1 MNDAIRN
8 MLSEYRLETSND
20 YQQALREIFQSIA
33 LLALWRAK
41 FFESA
46 AFYGGT
52 ALRILYKLD
61 RFSEDMD
68 FSLLSPDSSFKL
80 EKFDNVIL
88 EELKAYGF
96 EAEFKP
102 KKKVKDS
109 AIKSAFLKANTIESL
124 IAIDAGDEVA
134 SRLPRAQK
142 IKIKIEIDTDPP
154 PGFDID
160 MQPVFQP
167 IPFQVKTFT
176 LPDLFAGK
184 MHAALYRKW
193 KKNVKGR
200 DWYDLVWYA
209 GRYPELRLSHLE
221 QRMRQSSDWTGP
233 DPLTPDIFLKLYHSR
248 LDRLDID
255 KARNDVEVYLTDP
268 RSTDVWSKDYFK
280 QIIKRI
286 QFI

>member
-1 MNDAIRN
+1 MNAAIES
-8 MLSEYRLETSND
+8 MLSQYKLETRDD
-20 YQQALREIFQSIA
+20 YLQALREILQSIA

-68 FSLLSPDSSFKL
+68 FSLLAPDSSFNLNKY
-80 EKFDNVIL
+80 NQAIL
-88 EELKAYGF
+88 NELKAFRF
-96 EAEFKP
+96 EAEFMP
-102 KKKVKDS
+102 HTKVKNS
-109 AIKSAFLKANTIESL
+109 AVKSAFLKANTIESL
-124 IAIDAGDEVA
+124 LAIDAGDEIA
-134 SRLPRAQK
+134 SRIPRNQK
-142 IKIKIEIDTDPP
+142 INIKIEIDTDPP
-154 PGFDID
+154 PGFDIE
-160 MQPVFQP
+160 MQPVLQP
-167 IPFQVKTFT
+167 IPFQVKTYT

-200 DWYDLVWYA
+200 DWYDLVWYT

-221 QRMRQSSDWTGP
+221 QRMRQSTDWSGP
-233 DPLTPDIFLKLYHSR
+233 DSLTPRSFLELYHSKV
-248 LDRLDID
+248 DDLDINQAC
-255 KARNDVEVYLTDP
+255 KDVEVFLTDP
-268 RSTDVWSKDYFK
+268 RATDVWSQDFFNKIVD
-280 QIIKRI
+280 RI

>member
-1 MNDAIRN
+1 MNDAIRS
-8 MLSEYRLETSND
+8 MLSQYRLETKDD
-20 YQQALREIFQSIA
+20 YLQALREILQSIA

-52 ALRILYKLD
+52 ALRVLYNLD

-68 FSLLSPDSSFKL
+68 FSLLAPNPSFDLNKYD
-80 EKFDNVIL
+80 KAIL
-88 EELKAYGF
+88 TELRAYGF
-96 EAEFKP
+96 DAEFTP
-102 KKKVKDS
+102 QSKVEDS
-109 AIKSAFLKANTIESL
+109 AVKSAFLKLNTIQSL
-124 IAIDAGDEVA
+124 LAIDVDGAISNKYPKSQA
-134 SRLPRAQK
+134 

-154 PGFDID
+154 PGFKTE

-167 IPFQVKTFT
+167 IPFQVKTYA

-193 KKNVKGR
+193 KVNVKGR

-221 QRMRQSSDWTGP
+221 QRMRQSSDWAGP
-233 DPLTPDIFLKLYHSR
+233 NSLTPDSFIELYNSKVDD
-248 LDRLDID
+248 LNID
-255 KARNDVEVYLTDP
+255 QARKDVEVFLTDH
-268 RSTDVWSKDYFK
+268 RATEVWSRDFFK
-280 QIIKRI
+280 KIINRI

>member
-8 MLSEYRLETSND
+8 MLSDYNLETKDD
-20 YQQALREIFQSIA
+20 YQQALREIFQSIT

-52 ALRILYKLD
+52 ALRVLYKLD

-68 FSLLSPDSSFKL
+68 FSLLNPDSSFKL
-80 EKFDNVIL
+80 DKYDSAIL

-109 AIKSAFLKANTIESL
+109 AVKSAFLKANTIESL
-124 IAIDAGDEVA
+124 LAIKAGDEIA
-134 SRLPRAQK
+134 SRIDKNQK
-142 IKIKIEIDTDPP
+142 IKIKMEIDTDPP
-154 PGFDID
+154 PGFSTE

-167 IPFQVKTFT
+167 IPFQVKTYA

-184 MHAALYRKW
+184 MHAVMYRKW

-200 DWYDLVWYA
+200 DWYDLVWYL
-209 GRYPELRLSHLE
+209 GRYPELNLSHLE
-221 QRMRQSSDWTGP
+221 QRMRQSSDWSGP
-233 DPLTPDIFLKLYHSR
+233 VRLTPESFIEMYHSKV
-248 LDRLDID
+248 DNLDID
-255 KARNDVEVYLTDP
+255 QARKDVEVFLTNP
-268 RSTDVWSKDYFK
+268 SATEAWSQEFFK
-280 QIIKRI
+280 MIIQRV

>member
-8 MLSEYRLETSND
+8 MLSDYNLETKDD

-68 FSLLSPDSSFKL
+68 FSLLRPDSSFKL
-80 EKFDNVIL
+80 DKYDSAIL

-109 AIKSAFLKANTIESL
+109 AVKSAFLKANTIESL
-124 IAIDAGDEVA
+124 LAIDAGDEIA
-134 SRLPRAQK
+134 SRLDKNQK
-142 IKIKIEIDTDPP
+142 IKIKMEIDTDPP
-154 PGFDID
+154 PGFSTE

-167 IPFQVKTFT
+167 IPFQVKTHA

-184 MHAALYRKW
+184 MHAVMYRKW
-193 KKNVKGR
+193 KRNVKGR
-200 DWYDLVWYA
+200 DWYDLVWYL
-209 GRYPELRLSHLE
+209 GRYPELNLSHLE
-221 QRMRQSSDWTGP
+221 QRMRQSSDWSGQ
-233 DPLTPDIFLKLYHSR
+233 DRLTPENFIEMYHSKVDN
-248 LDRLDID
+248 LDVDQ
-255 KARNDVEVYLTDP
+255 ARKDVEVFLTNP
-268 RSTDVWSKDYFK
+268 SATEVWSQEYFK
-280 QIIKRI
+280 MIIQRI